1 MGSQLSTLSSQL
13 KAKGGFALLITI
25 TLLAFLVVLL
35 VGLASYMRVETA
47 VAGNTQRQT
56 QARQNALMALD
67 VALGQLQK
75 YAGPDK
81 RVTATAEAFGGKAGT
96 NHFTGVWATDPADDP
111 DGDPLTPL
119 TWLVSGN
126 ELQTN
131 GTAAPLA
138 ITPATTFTN
147 NATDSVELVGTH
159 TSGVARDVVAKLQ
172 VVQTVGTP
180 GVTNGTPTT
189 IGRYAWWVGD
199 QGVKA
204 SVAIPDT
211 TASIDYAP
219 WDSVELRSR
228 LRQQLGL
235 GAGAANSTGAAVF
248 EPHDTTNAPLVA
260 NQKTSAYNQL
270 AFMHSAAGTAI
281 GLTPLKTYFHAWSP
295 NNFNVLANTKL
306 GGLRQDLSLD
316 STPLGA
322 AFAAWADYKTYM
334 EDPTAP
340 VTPTP
345 LPAYGADPLR
355 RRYRITPPV
364 ATGNAGV
371 APVLTYFYILVGV
384 QKASGPAPYK
394 LSLRWAAALWNPY
407 SSALVP
413 EDLRLEISGLPDSI
427 SIAARDSSAPAG
439 SGTVDV
445 TIPFRALYGSPL
457 RAKIPWDS
465 SSQSSDT
472 QSWLPGRTYN
482 WVSTADASFA
492 SGSTNAGKFDSRSIP
507 GFANG
512 LLISVPGSASVLG
525 TSELS
530 LIIPSQT
537 TLTVKLVRDADDAV
551 LATYT
556 SPTYDA
562 VPTTDEFTASGSTSP
577 VGFLFRMSES
587 YDTLGTDPSIWLTTQ
602 GRDPRSDQFPADGL
616 TTSPK
621 STDPTDCKNF
631 TTISFPER
639 YFDRDITNGTS
650 YNEDVPLTELPRSP
664 IISLGELQHFFITG
678 ARPFAIGNSWG
689 GQKQVNGLNCNGL
702 FDQFYFSGLVPNL
715 APTTVNGTLALPN
728 PLLKP
733 MLRNPATGAALA
745 VDDLRNAPNAQS
757 AKFLFQSGAFNLNS
771 TSSLAWAAVLRSGRF
786 VPPTTFAYLD
796 SDPTTG
802 TTDDATVA
810 TIQPTDAQFFRFPQ
824 SAQEDFKADDG
835 YVQSTFSTTATTPV
849 INTPL
854 FRKGVRTID
863 AGQVTALANAITAA
877 MLQKHA
883 DSGPFTSIEDF
894 LNPSPLFLDANG
906 QSVSLLEKAIATAN
920 INASVA
926 EFSSQWLTQGDI
938 MTALAPV
945 LFPRSDTFVIRTYG
959 EAVNPTTGAIEG
971 RAWCEATVQRV
982 PEYFNRTAD
991 PEETAPAALTDPTN
1005 LNQTLGRRFKIVS
1018 FRWLSRS
1025 DI

>member
-1 MGSQLSTLSSQL
+1 MLTSSPVPRSPSQR
-13 KAKGGFALLITI
+13 AKRAGFALLITI

-67 VALGQLQK
+67 VALGQLQR

-81 RVTATAEAFGGKAGT
+81 RVTATADAFGGATGT
-96 NHFTGVWATDPADDP
+96 KHFTGVWATDPADDP

-126 ELQTN
+126 EAQA
-131 GTAAPLA
+131 GGVAAPLSVK
-138 ITPATTFTN
+138 PTTTLIAAN
-147 NATDSVELVGTH
+147 SVELVGNRTVG
-159 TSGVARDVVAKLQ
+159 TARDVVAPLQ
-172 VVQTVGTP
+172 AVTTVGAP
-180 GVTNGTPTT
+180 GVAGASAVT
-189 IGRYAWWVGD
+189 IGRYAWWIGD

-204 SVAIPDT
+204 PVAVPDT
-211 TASIDYAP
+211 TAAIDYAP

-235 GAGAANSTGAAVF
+235 GAGAANAAGAAVF
-248 EPHDTTNAPLVA
+248 EPHSAANSPLVA

-270 AFMHSAAGTAI
+270 AFLRSPAGTAL

-316 STPLGA
+316 ATPLGP

-345 LPAYGADPLR
+345 LPAYGPDPLR

-364 ATGNAGV
+364 AAGNAGV

-384 QKASGPAPYK
+384 QKTSGPAPYTIG
-394 LSLRWAAALWNPY
+394 LRWAAALWNPY
-407 SSALVP
+407 SSAMVP
-413 EDLRLEISGLPDSI
+413 EDLHLEISGLPNSI
-427 SIAARDSSAPAG
+427 AIAARGAAAPAG

-445 TIPFRALYGSPL
+445 TVPFRSLYGNPL
-457 RAKIPWDS
+457 KAQLPWDYTTN
-465 SSQSSDT
+465 QTGDKE
-472 QSWLPGRTYN
+472 SWLPGRTYN

-492 SGSTNAGKFDSRSIP
+492 SGSTNTGQFDSRSIP
-507 GFANG
+507 GLTNG
-512 LLISVPGSASVLG
+512 LVVSVPGSAAVLG

-530 LIIPSQT
+530 LSIPAQT
-537 TLTVKLVRDADDAV
+537 TLTIKLVRDSDNAL

-587 YDTLGTDPSIWLTTQ
+587 YDTLGTDPSIWLTTE
-602 GRDPRSDQFPADGL
+602 GRDPRSDQFPAAGL

-639 YFDRDITNGTS
+639 FFDRDVTNGTS
-650 YNEDVPLTELPRSP
+650 YNEDVPLAELPRSP
-664 IISLGELQHFFITG
+664 IISLGELQHFFIAD

-689 GQKQVNGLNCNGL
+689 GQKLINGLKCNEL
-702 FDQFYFSGLVPNL
+702 FDEFYFSGLG
-715 APTTVNGTLALPN
+715 PTTTPSTVNGALSLPN
-728 PLLKP
+728 PLLKAMP
-733 MLRNPATGAALA
+733 RNGTTGVALTA
-745 VDDLRNAPNAQS
+745 DDLRGAPNALS
-757 AKFLFQSGAFNLNS
+757 AKFLFQGGAFNLNS
-771 TSSLAWAAVLRSGRF
+771 TSSLAWAAMLRAGRF
-786 VPPTTFAYLD
+786 AAPTTFNYLD
-796 SDPTTG
+796 SDPATG
-802 TTDDATVA
+802 TADDATVA
-810 TIQPTDAQFFRFPQ
+810 TVQPTDAQFFRFAQ
-824 SAQEDFKADDG
+824 SAQEDFKADDT
-835 YVQSTFSTTATTPV
+835 YVQSTFSTTASTPI

-863 AGQVTALANAITAA
+863 ATQVTALANAIAA
-877 MLQKHA
+877 EVVQKQA
-883 DSGPFTSIEDF
+883 DSGPFISVEDF
-894 LNPSPLFLDANG
+894 LNPSPLFLDAKG
-906 QSVSLLEKAIATAN
+906 QPVSLLEKAIETVG
-920 INASVA
+920 INATVA
-926 EFSSQWLTQGDI
+926 EFSSHWLTQGDI

-945 LFPRSDTFVIRTYG
+945 LFPRSDTFIIRTYG
-959 EAVNPTTGAIEG
+959 EAVNPTTGATEG
-971 RAWCEATVQRV
+971 KAWCEATVQRV
-982 PEYFNRTAD
+982 PEYFDKTNA
-991 PEETAPAALTDPTN
+991 EEISPSDSALTD
-1005 LNQTLGRRFKIVS
+1005 LNKNFGRRFKVVS
-1018 FRWLSRS
+1018 FRWLTRS